1 MYTVRWKRWWK
12 NCRCESENFF
22 RTVDENVWKMT
33 EKVWRFCR
41 RTVPKEMRKKM
52 SIQTL
57 YDKKKMS
64 AAQLAGQVQSGWSCA
79 MDIAAAIPVSIMD
92 ALGKRAA
99 KQEIENV
106 QLHSLLDLQPL
117 GILTP
122 EAAGGIT
129 PVSWF
134 SGGGLRR
141 AVNEG
146 RADIMPC
153 YYRDM
158 PQLFEAYVDLDAV
171 FLHVSPMDRHGY
183 FSMGVVGSNCEA
195 FLKKAK
201 RIYLEVNRNVPRAL
215 YSPMVH
221 ISQVTAL
228 CESDVPLPVMPPAVI
243 DEVSRKIG
251 DFIAEEVPDGATLQL
266 GIGAV
271 PDAVGLALKDKRDLG
286 IHTEL
291 FTDSMVELI
300 ECGAVTNMRKPLY
313 QGKTVAT
320 LAFGSKRMYDFIND
334 NPAFVLLPVNEV
346 NDPAV
351 IARHP
356 DFISVN
362 AALEVDFFGQVCAES
377 IGTRHVSGTG
387 GQADY
392 VRGATQSEGGKSFI
406 AFPSTAKNGS
416 VSRIRPTLT
425 PGSIV
430 TTSKNDVDYIVTE
443 YGMAKLR
450 GKTLSQRAKALISIA
465 HPDFRDELVFA
476 VKKQNVL

>member
-1 MYTVRWKRWWK
+1 
-12 NCRCESENFF
+12 
-22 RTVDENVWKMT
+22 
-33 EKVWRFCR
+33 
-41 RTVPKEMRKKM
+41 M
-52 SIQTL
+52 SFQTL
-57 YDKKKMS
+57 YEKKKMS
-64 AAQLAGQVQSGWSCA
+64 AAQLAGLVESGWSCA
-79 MDIAAAIPVSIMD
+79 MDIAAAIPVSIVD
-92 ALGKRAA
+92 ALGARAA
-99 KQEIENV
+99 KKEIENV
-106 QLHSLLDLQPL
+106 RLHSLLDLRPL
-117 GILTP
+117 GVLTP
-122 EAAGGIT
+122 EAANGMI

-134 SGGGLRR
+134 SGGGLRK
-141 AVNEG
+141 AINEG
-146 RADIMPC
+146 RADLMPC

-158 PQLFEAYVDLDAV
+158 PQLFERYVDLDAI
-171 FLHVSPMDRHGY
+171 FLHVSPMDKHGY

-201 RIYLEVNRNVPRAL
+201 RIYLEVNKNVPRAL
-215 YSPMVH
+215 NSPMVH

-228 CESDVPLPVMPPAVI
+228 CESDVALPVMPPAKI
-243 DEVSRKIG
+243 DEVSKKIG

-271 PDAVGLALKDKRDLG
+271 PDAVGLALKDKHDLG

-313 QGKTVAT
+313 QSKTVAT
-320 LAFGSKRMYDFIND
+320 LAFGSERMYDFIDD
-334 NPAFVLLPVNEV
+334 NPAFVLLPVNVV

-351 IARHP
+351 IAQHP

-377 IGTRHVSGTG
+377 IGTRHVSGSG
-387 GQADY
+387 GQVDY
-392 VRGATQSEGGKSFI
+392 VRGATQSKGGKSFI
-406 AFPSTAKNGS
+406 AFPSTAKNGTI
-416 VSRIRPTLT
+416 SRIKPTLT

-450 GKTLSQRAKALISIA
+450 GKTLSERTKSLIAIA
-465 HPDFRDELVFA
+465 HPDFRDELTREA
-476 VKKQNVL
+476 KKQNILI